1 MTAGS
6 YRLEPDRPELGAPVL
21 VHGLTGFMDAGGAS
35 RLAIEHLLESC
46 EHTRIASFDI
56 DSIYDYRGRRPRTV
70 FDSDHYESVA
80 MPELVVEAAV
90 DERGERFLILHG
102 SEPDTSWGAMTDGIM
117 RLIEALGVRLVVG
130 LQAIP
135 WPSPH
140 TRAIN
145 VTVHAN
151 DPTLT
156 VGTQPWVGSLEVPG
170 SLAALLELRLGE
182 QERPAMGFA
191 AHVPHYLVQAEF
203 PRGAQ
208 ALLQSLSSATGMAIP
223 LDDLRAAADE
233 SDADISLQI
242 ASNPENLEAVTTL
255 EEQYDSLMA
264 SREGESMGGAE
275 TLAADSDIA
284 SQVEAFLAQLD
295 PGEPQ

>member
-1 MTAGS
+1 VTAGS

-35 RLAIEHLLESC
+35 RLAIEHLLSSC
-46 EHTRIASFDI
+46 EHTRVATFDI
-56 DSIYDYRGRRPRTV
+56 DSLYDYRGRRPRTV

-80 MPELVVEAAV
+80 MPELVVDAAV

-102 SEPDTSWGAMTDGIM
+102 SEPDTAWGAVSNGII

-130 LQAIP
+130 MHAIP
-135 WPSPH
+135 WPAPH
-140 TRAIN
+140 TRPIN

-151 DPTLT
+151 DPTLI
-156 VGTQPWVGSLEVPG
+156 VGVQPWVGSLEVPG

-182 QERPAMGFA
+182 QDRPAMGFA

-203 PRGAQ
+203 PRGAL
-208 ALLQSLSSATGMAIP
+208 ALLQSLCAATGMAVP
-223 LDDLRAAADE
+223 LDELRDAAEE
-233 SDADISLQI
+233 SDADISIQI

-255 EEQYDSLMA
+255 EEQYDAMMA
-264 SREGESMGGAE
+264 ARGNEAVGAE
-275 TLAADSDIA
+275 VLPADTDIA
-284 SQVEAFLAQLD
+284 AQVEAFLAQLD
-295 PGEPQ
+295 QGDPQ

>member
-35 RLAIEHLLESC
+35 RLAIEHLLETC
-46 EHTRIASFDI
+46 EHTRVATFDI
-56 DSIYDYRGRRPRTV
+56 DSLFDYRGRRPRTV

-80 MPELVVEAAV
+80 MPELVVDAAV
-90 DERGERFLILHG
+90 DEHGERFLILHG
-102 SEPDTSWGAMTDGIM
+102 SEPDTAWGAVSNGIV

-130 LQAIP
+130 MHAIP
-135 WPSPH
+135 WPAPH
-140 TRAIN
+140 TRPIN

-182 QERPAMGFA
+182 QDRPAMGFA

-203 PRGAQ
+203 PRGAL
-208 ALLQSLSSATGMAIP
+208 ALLAGAVRG
-223 LDDLRAAADE
+223 DGHGRAPGRSCARPPR
-233 SDADISLQI
+233 SPTPTS
-242 ASNPENLEAVTTL
+242 P
-255 EEQYDSLMA
+255 
-264 SREGESMGGAE
+264 SRSPP
-275 TLAADSDIA
+275 TRRTWRR
-284 SQVEAFLAQLD
+284 
-295 PGEPQ
+295 

>member
-1 MTAGS
+1 M
-6 YRLEPDRPELGAPVL
+6 L

-102 SEPDTSWGAMTDGIM
+102 SEPDTSWGAVADGII

-156 VGTQPWVGSLEVPG
+156 VGAQPWVGSLEVPG

-255 EEQYDSLMA
+255 EEQYDALMA
-264 SREGESMGGAE
+264 SRESEPMGGAE

-295 PGEPQ
+295 PGDAQ

>member
-35 RLAIEHLLESC
+35 RLAIEHLLSSC
-46 EHTRIASFDI
+46 EHTRVATFDI
-56 DSIYDYRGRRPRTV
+56 DSLYDYRGRRPRTV

-80 MPELVVEAAV
+80 MPELVVDAAV
-90 DERGERFLILHG
+90 DDRGERFLILHG
-102 SEPDTSWGAMTDGIM
+102 SEPDTAWGAVSTGII

-130 LQAIP
+130 MHAIP
-135 WPSPH
+135 WPAPH
-140 TRAIN
+140 TRPIN

-156 VGTQPWVGSLEVPG
+156 VGVQPWVGQLEVPG

-182 QERPAMGFA
+182 QDRPAMGFA

-203 PRGAQ
+203 PRGAL
-208 ALLQSLSSATGMAIP
+208 ALLQSLAAATGMAVP
-223 LDDLRAAADE
+223 LDELRDAAEE
-233 SDADISLQI
+233 SDADISIQI

-255 EEQYDSLMA
+255 EEQYDSMMA
-264 SREGESMGGAE
+264 ARANE
-275 TLAADSDIA
+275 TAGSDALPTDTDIA
-284 SQVEAFLAQLD
+284 AQVEAFLAQLD
-295 PGEPQ
+295 QGDPQ